1 MTEQVVGWSS
11 LVVSLVFVLIAVAV
25 TAGEHL
31 GLTRPILVALVRS
44 LGQMMIVGFALVPI
58 VNPATPMIWSWI
70 WVVVIVFFAAATT
83 ARRTRHIPGIFGI
96 ALLALT
102 TVGFVGLAIVFGLG
116 VLELQGRTLVPVAG
130 MVIGNS
136 MNAAVVAANRISDSV
151 SNQRREIEAG
161 LALGMTVKLASRRF
175 IRSSLRTAISPQVE
189 QTAALGIIVLPGTMT
204 GLILAGVDPFA
215 AVRTQLAL
223 MYVIL
228 AGVVISASITGIG
241 TLARLTTSDN
251 RLVMVARSTD

>member
-11 LVVSLVFVLIAVAV
+11 LVVSLIFVLIALVV
-25 TAGEHL
+25 TASEHL
-31 GLTRPILVALVRS
+31 NLTRPILIALARS
-44 LGQMMIVGFALVPI
+44 LAQMTLVGFVLVPI
-58 VNPATPMIWSWI
+58 VNPETPLFWSWL
-70 WVVVIVFFAAATT
+70 WVIVIVVFAAATT
-83 ARRTRHIPGIFGI
+83 ARRIGEVPGIFPL
-96 ALLALT
+96 ALLALG
-102 TVGFVGLAIVFGLG
+102 TVGFFGLAIVFGLG

-136 MNAAVVAANRISDSV
+136 MNSAVVAANRVRESAA
-151 SNQRREIEAG
+151 NQRSEIEAG
-161 LALGMTVKLASRRF
+161 VALGMTVKVASRRF

-204 GLILAGVDPFA
+204 GLILAGVEPFA

-228 AGVVISASITGIG
+228 AGVVIAASITGLG

-251 RLVMVARSTD
+251 RLVRVSRSN